1 MNQEMIHR
9 NLEPVWN
16 NENKKEQ
23 RPKWKREGKRG
34 VGGERDREKLKKKIS
49 TANEMLPGDCIHNNV
64 CSTYNKHNSVCVNI
78 LICSVGIACSQ
89 LEASCKFSI

>member
-1 MNQEMIHR
+1 MEER
-9 NLEPVWN
+9 G
-16 NENKKEQ
+16 KE
-23 RPKWKREGKRG
+23 GG
-34 VGGERDREKLKKKIS
+34 GGERDREKLKKKIS